1 MNVGQ
6 IVSITVTV
14 SLVVL
19 GLYFAQ
25 RGVRKG
31 LIKAAMTTGNIV
43 ISALLACFLSRDFT
57 TIARDYL
64 YPLLTWILRL
74 FGLGYVVDEI
84 AELEGI
90 LTMMPLFLSVIFT
103 PVLFLTFFWLFRT
116 LIGIG
121 LSFVY
126 RSKRKVKDEDG
137 NKTTVKRHVP
147 LWSRITGGV
156 LGVLNGALLLA
167 VLLLPF
173 NGYANLFVNVADE
186 YFSEIDTS
194 SYTREGS
201 SAGEI
206 LYYAVEDYAAPVPEN
221 WFLRLTYGTFGRPMF
236 NHMTKTAYG
245 EGEFGLESEAIVG
258 IHLLRSGGKFV
269 SSGLTNLNA
278 DTVKDLHEIVNTLDE
293 SALMPD
299 LAAALV
305 ASMCDNWAYGQDLYG
320 LSRPDFGETLNPT
333 VDVLLRILATVDGKT
348 IVADLNTIIDVLDL
362 LVQNGIFESRESEQ
376 LVNKLSQNPDLIK
389 ELMALFEA
397 NEHLAPMAGEIRQLC
412 VRVVAQSLDMENSE
426 LTTQLTDSI
435 NAYKD
440 QPEQLSKELTV
451 IVQDYMDDQGISAT
465 VGTEV
470 VDEVAEA
477 ISKEFAD
484 RDQVTEEEVIDFV
497 LTYTQGNYTEDQIGS
512 IVPGY
517 GN

>member
-1 MNVGQ
+1 
-6 IVSITVTV
+6 
-14 SLVVL
+14 
-19 GLYFAQ
+19 
-25 RGVRKG
+25 
-31 LIKAAMTTGNIV
+31 
-43 ISALLACFLSRDFT
+43 
-57 TIARDYL
+57 
-64 YPLLTWILRL
+64 
-74 FGLGYVVDEI
+74 
-84 AELEGI
+84 
-90 LTMMPLFLSVIFT
+90 
-103 PVLFLTFFWLFRT
+103 
-116 LIGIG
+116 
-121 LSFVY
+121 
-126 RSKRKVKDEDG
+126 
-137 NKTTVKRHVP
+137 
-147 LWSRITGGV
+147 
-156 LGVLNGALLLA
+156 
-167 VLLLPF
+167 
-173 NGYANLFVNVADE
+173 
-186 YFSEIDTS
+186 
-194 SYTREGS
+194 
-201 SAGEI
+201 
-206 LYYAVEDYAAPVPEN
+206 
-221 WFLRLTYGTFGRPMF
+221 MF

-258 IHLLRSGGKFV
+258 IRLLRSGGKFV
-269 SSGLTNLNA
+269 SSGLTNLNE
-278 DTVKDLHEIVNTLDE
+278 DSVNDLHEIVNTLDE

-320 LSRPDFGETLNPT
+320 LSRPDFGGTLNPT

-389 ELMALFEA
+389 ELTALFEA

-440 QPEQLSKELTV
+440 QPEQLSKELTG

>member
-6 IVSITVTV
+6 IVSVIVV
-14 SLVVL
+14 VLLVVL

-31 LIKAAMTTGNIV
+31 IVKAAMTTGNIV

-64 YPLLTWILRL
+64 YPLLTGILRL
-74 FGLGYVVDEI
+74 VGLGNVVEEL
-84 AELEGI
+84 AEVEGI
-90 LTMMPLFLSVIFT
+90 LALLPLFLGVIIT
-103 PVLFLTFFWLFRT
+103 PFLFLLFFWIFRT

-147 LWSRITGGV
+147 LWARITGGV
-156 LGVLNGALLLA
+156 LGALNGVLLLA

-173 NGYANLFVNVADE
+173 NGYANLLDNVADE

-194 SYTREGS
+194 AYTREGG

-206 LYYAVEDYAAPVPEN
+206 VYYAVEDYVAPVSDN
-221 WFLRLTYGTFGRPMF
+221 WFLKVTYGTFGKPMF
-236 NHMTKTAYG
+236 NHMTETAYG
-245 EGEFGLESEAIVG
+245 EGEFGLETEAIVG
-258 IHLLRSGGKFV
+258 IRLLRSGGKFV
-269 SSGLTNLNA
+269 SNGLTNLNE
-278 DTVKDLHEIVNTLDE
+278 DSVKDLHDIVNTLDD
-293 SALMPD
+293 SVLMPD
-299 LAAALV
+299 LAATLV
-305 ASMCDNWAYGQDLYG
+305 ASMCDNWALGQDLYG
-320 LSRPDFGETLNPT
+320 MNRPDFGQTLNPT
-333 VDVLLRILATVDGKT
+333 LDVLLRILTTVNGKT
-348 IVADLNTIIDVLDL
+348 LVADLNTIIDVMDL
-362 LVQNGIFESRESEQ
+362 LVQNGIFDSREPEQ
-376 LVNKLSQNPDLIK
+376 LVDKLSQNPDLIK
-389 ELMALFEA
+389 ELTALFEA

-412 VRVVAQSLDMENSE
+412 IRVVTQSLDMDNAE
-426 LTTQLTDSI
+426 LTAQLTDSI

-440 QPEQLSKELTV
+440 QPEQLSKELTG

-465 VGTEV
+465 VGDEV
-470 VDEVAEA
+470 IDEVADA

-497 LTYTQGNYTEDQIGS
+497 LTYTQGNYTDDQIGS